1 MFWSLSKELLGT
13 QCHHL
18 QLHKLI
24 SDFEEQNPNIIDSL
38 SRNAAQLNL
47 ERMRRDTV
55 WGSAT
60 ELIAVASMLQIP
72 VYTFTKSSSQTYSWH
87 KYSPL
92 QLQKLCF
99 QHNPA
104 LKVMATRFAKAS
116 YHIELLHF
124 SGCHY
129 DRVISATKQSPSLPR
144 LIGEVSSKDKAVTI
158 E

>member
-1 MFWSLSKELLGT
+1 MFRSLSKELFGT

-24 SDFEEQNPNIIDSL
+24 SDFEEQNLNIIDSL
-38 SRNAAQLNL
+38 SRNAAQLHL

-124 SGCHY
+124 
-129 DRVISATKQSPSLPR
+129 
-144 LIGEVSSKDKAVTI
+144 
-158 E
+158 